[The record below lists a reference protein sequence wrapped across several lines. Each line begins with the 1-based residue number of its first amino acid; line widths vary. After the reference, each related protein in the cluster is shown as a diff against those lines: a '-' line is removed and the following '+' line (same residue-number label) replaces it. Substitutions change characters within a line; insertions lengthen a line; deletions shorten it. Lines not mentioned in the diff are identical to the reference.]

1 MHKVATPPGGF
12 NSKVRIARSKR
23 PCKQGDPSPNIILI
37 GGNDRPPQRVTW
49 RTPCGDDVVEVNI
62 GLGWL
67 RQLADRLHA
76 RGPIELSDFLF
87 DLLGSPDRLSVFLA
101 HWDRR
106 SKQKRSHRVGAPS
119 RR

>member
-1 MHKVATPPGGF
+1 MNKIERPRGGF

-23 PCKQGDPSPNIILI
+23 PCKQGDPAPNIILI
-37 GGNDRPPQRVTW
+37 GGNDRPPQRVRW
-49 RTPCGDDVVEVNI
+49 HEPGGDVVLEVNI

-67 RQLADRLHA
+67 RQLAERLHA
-76 RGPIELSDFLF
+76 RGPIELSDFLY
-87 DLLGSPDRLSVFLA
+87 DVLASDRLSVFLA

-106 SKQKRSHRVGAPS
+106 SKQRRSHRVGAPS